1 MSTLDDL
8 TIACLNPED
17 LETIRALEKKL
28 GPTIRLVA
36 VQAKD
41 VLYALEAKI
50 APNQWQR
57 VDAVYPEIKD
67 IKAYYSEHEAAKEV
81 KGWLKGFLIN
91 NTLNPKPQKRP
102 IRIRQVVNTES
113 ADKLDPSGKGTHH
126 PTSGLRGRFD
136 RVQAL

>member
-1 MSTLDDL
+1 LTGLDDL
-8 TIACLNPED
+8 KIATLSPED

-36 VQAKD
+36 VETDA
-41 VLYALEAKI
+41 VLYALEAKM

-57 VDAVYPEIKD
+57 VDTVYPEIKG
-67 IKAYYSEHEAAKEV
+67 IKAYYAEHDAAKEA

-91 NTLNPKPQKRP
+91 NTLTPRPKKRP

-113 ADKLDPSGKGTHH
+113 GH
-126 PTSGLRGRFD
+126 
-136 RVQAL
+136 